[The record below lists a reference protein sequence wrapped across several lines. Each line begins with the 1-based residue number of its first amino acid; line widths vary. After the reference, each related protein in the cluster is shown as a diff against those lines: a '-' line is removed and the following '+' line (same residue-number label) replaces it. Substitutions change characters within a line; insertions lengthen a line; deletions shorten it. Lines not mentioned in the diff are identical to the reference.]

1 MLFSKLLST
10 PSTIANVGTF
20 QTEAALLQ
28 DAVMV
33 FFKAFGDNATFIEQ
47 FNMKPTSCYSYFNN
61 EEKSSSGRDILTKI
75 DEVKI
80 DSFF

>member
-28 DAVMV
+28 DAVAV
-33 FFKAFGDNATFIEQ
+33 FFKAFGDNATFIEE
-47 FNMKPTSCYSYFNN
+47 FNMKPTSCYFAN